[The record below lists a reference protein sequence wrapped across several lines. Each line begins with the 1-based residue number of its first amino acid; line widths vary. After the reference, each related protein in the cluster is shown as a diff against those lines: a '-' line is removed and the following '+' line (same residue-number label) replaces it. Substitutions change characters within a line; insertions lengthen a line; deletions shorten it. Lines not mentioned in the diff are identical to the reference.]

1 MVKTLKEK
9 KKEDIYASKMKSI
22 YLLIAT
28 SLYIISFLSFLWYMK
43 KRLKYTNPY
52 SQPFSLIYDEEVKI
66 YKSLLPAIFFD
77 LWWRG

>member
-1 MVKTLKEK
+1 MMKRLKYTNPYSQPFSLIYDEEVK
-9 KKEDIYASKMKSI
+9 IYKSLLPAISLI
-22 YLLIAT
+22 YDE
-28 SLYIISFLSFLWYMK
+28 
-43 KRLKYTNPY
+43 RLKYTNPY